1 MLLFYLIDDND
12 KSYNSIRLDQ
22 VNEIVKCL
30 EERIEYHLMLSEIT
44 ILSEINQ
51 YSWTVVKWLLLPL
64 E

>member
-1 MLLFYLIDDND
+1 MLLFYMVDDND

-30 EERIEYHLMLSEIT
+30 EERIEYHLMLSEIS

-51 YSWTVVKWLLLPL
+51 
-64 E
+64 